1 MAIALAH
8 RYSRFGGTLALLRM
22 AFYAVLIPWH
32 AVSQANAALSGADH
46 AHGRAAMP

>member
-8 RYSRFGGTLALLRM
+8 RYRRFGGTLALLRM

-32 AVSQANAALSGADH
+32 AVSQANAALSGERITLTAE
-46 AHGRAAMP
+46 PP